1 VFLTDDYR
9 IALIDLGM
17 VGRIMPNLQEQL
29 LQLLLAIA
37 EGRGDD
43 AADIA
48 IKVGDTKENFDEV
61 QFRRRI
67 TEIVAKQ
74 QGANVENMQV
84 GRLVLEVT
92 QVSGESNI
100 RVPVRAHDARQNA
113 AQSRSSRPHYR
124 AGLRPE
130 RVDPSNAGQIM
141 QQRLNEEPLARQS
154 LQRRARTE
162 RLAAAPAHAHQQDPR
177 RAFDQ

>member
-92 QVSGESNI
+92 QVSA
-100 RVPVRAHDARQNA
+100 RATSACRP
-113 AQSRSSRPHYR
+113 SSRCSAKR
-124 AGLRPE
+124 C
-130 RVDPSNAGQIM
+130 
-141 QQRLNEEPLARQS
+141 
-154 LQRRARTE
+154 
-162 RLAAAPAHAHQQDPR
+162 
-177 RAFDQ
+177 